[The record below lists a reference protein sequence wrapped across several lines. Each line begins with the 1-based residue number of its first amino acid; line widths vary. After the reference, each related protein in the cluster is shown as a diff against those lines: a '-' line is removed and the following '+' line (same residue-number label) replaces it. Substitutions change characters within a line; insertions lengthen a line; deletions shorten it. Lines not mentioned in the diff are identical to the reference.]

1 MTALVWVVSLL
12 VLGLGVMVLEVFV
25 PSGGILGFV
34 SILALVAS
42 VATAFLELGA
52 TAGMASLAAVVLA
65 VPAVLSVAFRWFPET
80 PLGRRVLPPAPE
92 SADVLP
98 DLARR
103 QHARDLV
110 GRTGLT
116 LSELLPWGGVQIDGE
131 VVDAVS
137 EDGPIAAGVAIEVVG
152 VQAAALIVRR
162 PLTTFRDSRLDR
174 PLDRPLTSLSERPL
188 TRIVPPTGP
197 LPPTGQ
203 SSPAEHPD
211 GEPESALSSTLETF
225 EFDAIETDALFPGD
239 TDEGDVGGGT

>member
-1 MTALVWVVSLL
+1 MSTLVWVVSLL

-52 TAGMASLAAVVLA
+52 TAGMASLAVVVLA

-98 DLARR
+98 DPTRR
-103 QHARDLV
+103 QHARDLI

-116 LSELLPWGGVQIDGE
+116 VSELLPWGGVQIDGE

-152 VQAAALIVRR
+152 EQAAALIVRK
-162 PLTTFRDSRLDR
+162 PLATFPER
-174 PLDRPLTSLSERPL
+174 PLDAPLTRPL
-188 TRIVPPTGP
+188 TRIIPPTGP
-197 LPPTGQ
+197 LPPGGQ
-203 SSPAEHPD
+203 SSPAEHAD

-225 EFDAIETDALFPGD
+225 EFDAIGTDAISPGD
-239 TDEGDVGGGT
+239 TEEGDLGGGT

>member
-1 MTALVWVVSLL
+1 MSTLVWVVSLL

-52 TAGMASLAAVVLA
+52 TAGMASLAVVVLA

-98 DLARR
+98 DPTRR

-116 LSELLPWGGVQIDGE
+116 VSELLPWGGVQIDGE

-152 VQAAALIVRR
+152 VQAAALIVRK
-162 PLTTFRDSRLDR
+162 PLATF
-174 PLDRPLTSLSERPL
+174 PERPL
-188 TRIVPPTGP
+188 TRIIPPTGP
-197 LPPTGQ
+197 RQPAGQ
-203 SSPAEHPD
+203 SSPAEHAD

-225 EFDAIETDALFPGD
+225 EFDAIGTDSIFPVD
-239 TDEGDVGGGT
+239 TEEGDVGGGKES